1 MSLTLDQVER
11 VAELA
16 RIALS
21 AEEAAA
27 VMAQLNRVLA
37 LVDELQAADTRGVAP
52 MTHPLEHEV
61 GVVQRRRA
69 DEVTE
74 PDRREEFQAL
84 APAAEAGLYLVP
96 RVIE

>member
-16 RIALS
+16 RIAVS

-52 MTHPLEHEV
+52 MTHPLEHEA
-61 GVVQRRRA
+61 GVVQRRRP